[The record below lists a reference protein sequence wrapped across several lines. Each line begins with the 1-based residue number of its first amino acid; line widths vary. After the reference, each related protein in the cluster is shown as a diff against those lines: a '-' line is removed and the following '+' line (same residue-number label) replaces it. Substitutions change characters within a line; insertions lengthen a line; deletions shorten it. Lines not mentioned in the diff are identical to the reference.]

1 MQSME
6 MSREATRHVP
16 SGWINEACPAS
27 QQKPA
32 ATLPPR
38 SAGWDTDD
46 DDDDVEPTQAQVS
59 IPTGP
64 VAQQQLVG
72 ADSSGW
78 DSDEDQK
85 RKAASRSCASGS
97 KKAPKSK
104 HAHVSEGP
112 VLPTTGVEESG
123 WDSDSDARQRS
134 AASQGPANPAGAEN
148 SGWDS
153 DGVAE
158 QIPASSSRASVG
170 KKKNKS
176 ANKSSVAVDSCGG
189 VLARPAETLV
199 VARPSKVK
207 AKAAKHGAKRMKK
220 DPNKPKRSRSAY
232 LVFCDRQRPGLR
244 KKYPSKTMIDL
255 AGDLSKAWAN
265 VSTKEKGACEKIAA
279 EEKAIYEKE
288 LKDYKP
294 SAEWQK
300 AVDAIANEKA
310 GAKEKIA
317 EAKKKAKEKMTKA
330 KGKVQELK
338 VEIAKIEK
346 QVQAAAKLKTK
357 VAGLQEDLSRTETKL
372 EALMSK

>member
-1 MQSME
+1 
-6 MSREATRHVP
+6 MSREAPRNGP

-72 ADSSGW
+72 SDSSGW

-85 RKAASRSCASGS
+85 RRAASRSCASGS

-104 HAHVSEGP
+104 HALISEGP
-112 VLPTTGVEESG
+112 VSPTTCVEESG
-123 WDSDSDARQRS
+123 WDSDSDVRQRS
-134 AASQGPANPAGAEN
+134 AASEGPANQAGAEN

-158 QIPASSSRASVG
+158 QIPACSSRASAG
-170 KKKNKS
+170 KKKSKS

-207 AKAAKHGAKRMKK
+207 AKAAKHGDGELDDILGDVLSLDTSAPADVTAAGGPPHALVPGFHCTQCDFQVLRIADHIWTDEIEYMFCRNFYPNAKKLKRRLRTKK
-220 DPNKPKRSRSAY
+220 DGAAFCCQCSWKSAQGEVE
-232 LVFCDRQRPGLR
+232 LAEVAEGLR
-244 KKYPSKTMIDL
+244 WKVL
-255 AGDLSKAWAN
+255 
-265 VSTKEKGACEKIAA
+265 AA
-279 EEKAIYEKE
+279 E
-288 LKDYKP
+288 
-294 SAEWQK
+294 SA
-300 AVDAIANEKA
+300 
-310 GAKEKIA
+310 
-317 EAKKKAKEKMTKA
+317 
-330 KGKVQELK
+330 
-338 VEIAKIEK
+338 
-346 QVQAAAKLKTK
+346 
-357 VAGLQEDLSRTETKL
+357 
-372 EALMSK
+372 

>member
-1 MQSME
+1 MGNPSVVMVNSKKRKKAEEPEEEVEEEEEEEEEEDEDGEEAAAESDGAKKEKKTRKFKKLKDPDAPKKSLSSFVLFGQSMRPKIMKKNPDMKFTAVGAELGKLWKELPEAAKQPYNKKALKDKERYTKE
-6 MSREATRHVP
+6 METYVP
-16 SGWINEACPAS
+16 SPEF
-27 QQKPA
+27 
-32 ATLPPR
+32 L
-38 SAGWDTDD
+38 
-46 DDDDVEPTQAQVS
+46 
-59 IPTGP
+59 
-64 VAQQQLVG
+64 
-72 ADSSGW
+72 
-78 DSDEDQK
+78 
-85 RKAASRSCASGS
+85 
-97 KKAPKSK
+97 
-104 HAHVSEGP
+104 
-112 VLPTTGVEESG
+112 
-123 WDSDSDARQRS
+123 
-134 AASQGPANPAGAEN
+134 
-148 SGWDS
+148 
-153 DGVAE
+153 
-158 QIPASSSRASVG
+158 
-170 KKKNKS
+170 
-176 ANKSSVAVDSCGG
+176 
-189 VLARPAETLV
+189 
-199 VARPSKVK
+199 

-232 LVFCDRQRPGLR
+232 LVFCDRLRPGLR